1 MGMIVDAQFIVNIL
15 AGVVMSGL
23 GWFGKALWD
32 AVAELRKDVHQIEVD
47 LPAHYIRKD
56 EFKSEMKEI
65 KDILGK
71 IFDRLENKVDK

>member
-1 MGMIVDAQFIVNIL
+1 MDIQFIVNIL
-15 AGVVMSGL
+15 AGIVMSGL

-32 AVAELRKDVHQIEVD
+32 AVAELRKNVHQIEVD
-47 LPAHYIRKD
+47 LPANYIRKD
-56 EFKSEMKEI
+56 EFKSEMKEV

>member
-1 MGMIVDAQFIVNIL
+1 MDMQQIINIL
-15 AGVVMSGL
+15 IGIVMSGL

-32 AVAELRKDVHQIEVD
+32 AVGELRTNVHKIEVD

-56 EFKSEMKEI
+56 EFKSEIKEV

-71 IFDRLENKVDK
+71 IFDRLEAKADK

>member
-1 MGMIVDAQFIVNIL
+1 MIMDAQFIVNIL
-15 AGVVMSGL
+15 AGIVMSGL

-47 LPAHYIRKD
+47 LPANYIRKD

-71 IFDRLENKVDK
+71 IFDRLENKMDK

>member
-1 MGMIVDAQFIVNIL
+1 METQQIINIL
-15 AGVVMSGL
+15 VGIVMSGL

-56 EFKSEMKEI
+56 EFKDGIKEI

-71 IFDRLENKVDK
+71 IFDRLEAKADK